1 MKFEKVAKLVANFH
15 DKKEYAIHIRNLKQ
29 ALNYALVVKEVHW
42 VIKHNQEVWLKPYID
57 MNRKLKKVKNVFQ
70 KIFSKLVNN
79 AIFVKTMENVRN
91 HRDIKL
97 ITTEVRRNY
106 FVSEPNYHSAN
117 FFSDNLLAIDII
129 ITQARMNKL
138 VYLGLSKLEISK
150 ILTYELWYDNIKQ
163 KYGEHT

>member
-1 MKFEKVAKLVANFH
+1 
-15 DKKEYAIHIRNLKQ
+15 
-29 ALNYALVVKEVHW
+29 
-42 VIKHNQEVWLKPYID
+42 
-57 MNRKLKKVKNVFQ
+57 
-70 KIFSKLVNN
+70 
-79 AIFVKTMENVRN
+79 MENVRN

-129 ITQARMNKL
+129 ITQTRVNKL

-150 ILTYELWYDNIKQ
+150 ILTYELWYDNVKQ
-163 KYGEHT
+163 KYGELT

>member
-1 MKFEKVAKLVANFH
+1 
-15 DKKEYAIHIRNLKQ
+15 
-29 ALNYALVVKEVHW
+29 
-42 VIKHNQEVWLKPYID
+42 
-57 MNRKLKKVKNVFQ
+57 
-70 KIFSKLVNN
+70 
-79 AIFVKTMENVRN
+79 MENVRN
-91 HRDIKL
+91 HRDINL
-97 ITTEVRRNY
+97 ITTEVGRNY

-129 ITQARMNKL
+129 ITQVRMNKL

>member
-1 MKFEKVAKLVANFH
+1 M
-15 DKKEYAIHIRNLKQ
+15 
-29 ALNYALVVKEVHW
+29 
-42 VIKHNQEVWLKPYID
+42 
-57 MNRKLKKVKNVFQ
+57 
-70 KIFSKLVNN
+70 NN
-79 AIFVKTMENVRN
+79 AVFVKTMENVRN

-150 ILTYELWYDNIKQ
+150 ILTYEL
-163 KYGEHT
+163 